1 MQPEKERPATGG
13 GGAAMGTISSRAADQ
28 GLLTR
33 AARRKPAHPRLK
45 VLFEAEGRMS
55 EVQGQC
61 ARALLALVAAGPSG
75 VTALEVQGWAYRL
88 AAYVFDLRQRHGLS
102 VVTEREQHP
111 GGWHGRHILL
121 TPVRI
126 QLIDG

>member
-28 GLLTR
+28 GMVTR
-33 AARRKPAHPRLK
+33 AARRGPAQPRLK

-61 ARALLALVAAGPSG
+61 ARALLALVAAGSSG
-75 VTALEVQGWAYRL
+75 ITALEMGGWAYRL
-88 AAYVFDLRQRHGLS
+88 AAYIHTLRKHHGL
-102 VVTEREQHP
+102 VVITAREPHP
-111 GGWHGRHILL
+111 GGWHGRHVLL